1 MSWTYID
8 RTEKAEYE
16 QALMGGEVEGGVE
29 RDTLPPRYLVCV
41 FHCR

>member
-1 MSWTYID
+1 MSWTSID
-8 RTEKAEYE
+8 RTEKADYE

-41 FHCR
+41 FHCM